1 MRIATRAV
9 KDIAR
14 ESGFPE
20 ELIDRHLDAMT
31 QFTFRIAARERKF
44 NLTKLKAWYFNKNPN
59 KPTLFEVFDGED
71 YDLL

>member
-1 MRIATRAV
+1 MRVATRAV

-20 ELIDRHLDAMT
+20 ELIERHVDAMV
-31 QFTFRIAARERKF
+31 QFTFKIAARERKF

>member
-14 ESGFPE
+14 EAGFPE
-20 ELIDRHLDAMT
+20 EIVERHIEALT

-44 NLTKLKAWYFNKNPN
+44 NLAKLKAWYFNKNPN
-59 KPTLFEVFDGED
+59 KSTLFEVFDGED

>member
-1 MRIATRAV
+1 MRVATRAV

-20 ELIDRHLDAMT
+20 ELIERHVDAMV
-31 QFTFRIAARERKF
+31 QFTFKIAARERKF

-59 KPTLFEVFDGED
+59 KQTLFEVFDGED